1 MHAYVHGEH
10 RDRFLQKTKVCKH
23 DIIYICDVNIRC
35 NSSFLVRGSRHKI
48 VVMVNND
55 IKYII
60 GDCCLREIK
69 CFYQN
74 VIIFSS
80 FKSKAN
86 RSSACFK
93 I

>member
-1 MHAYVHGEH
+1 MHAYVHSEH
-10 RDRFLQKTKVCKH
+10 RDRFLHKTKVCKP
-23 DIIYICDVNIRC
+23 DIVYKCHANIRR
-35 NSSFLVRGSRHKI
+35 NLSFLVRGSRHKI

-60 GDCCLREIK
+60 GDSCLREIK
-69 CFYQN
+69 CFFQK

-86 RSSACFK
+86 RSPACFK